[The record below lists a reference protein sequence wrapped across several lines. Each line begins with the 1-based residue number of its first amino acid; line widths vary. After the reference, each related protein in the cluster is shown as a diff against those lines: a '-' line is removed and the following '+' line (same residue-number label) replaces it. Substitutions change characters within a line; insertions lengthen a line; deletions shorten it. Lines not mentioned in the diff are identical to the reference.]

1 MRNHRFYR
9 VLTLVQVLRIK
20 CQQYFKTVKKN
31 LMLQVWKFSYVWW
44 HRIFTNSMSQ
54 QGIYG
59 CSYWILPQFIDNIFL
74 FWLILFCFL
83 TKIKAIY
90 SGNVRDIA
98 LLFLEADLKILKY
111 ADAKYY
117 WEAGAPSSSCFFF
130 FFFLKFKGITL
141 LLGKKSQIMGIY
153 E

>member
-44 HRIFTNSMSQ
+44 HRIFTNSMSE

-59 CSYWILPQFIDNIFL
+59 YSYWILPQFIDNIFL
-74 FWLILFCFL
+74 FSLILFCFL

-98 LLFLEADLKILKY
+98 VFLEADLKILKY
-111 ADAKYY
+111 VDAKYY

-130 FFFLKFKGITL
+130 FFFWKFKGITL

>member
-59 CSYWILPQFIDNIFL
+59 YSYWILPQFIDNIFL
-74 FWLILFCFL
+74 FSLILFCFL

-130 FFFLKFKGITL
+130 VFFFKF
-141 LLGKKSQIMGIY
+141 
-153 E
+153 

>member
-59 CSYWILPQFIDNIFL
+59 YSYWILPQFIDNIFL
-74 FWLILFCFL
+74 FSLILFCFL

-98 LLFLEADLKILKY
+98 LFLEADLKILKY

-117 WEAGAPSSSCFFF
+117 WEAGAPSSSCLFL

>member
-59 CSYWILPQFIDNIFL
+59 YSYWILPQFIDNIFL
-74 FWLILFCFL
+74 FSLILFCFL

-98 LLFLEADLKILKY
+98 LFLEADLKILKY

-130 FFFLKFKGITL
+130 FLKFKGITL